1 MAIVTLAEVKKQLGI
16 DLDDTSDD
24 SELMLYADGATS
36 ALEEHKHEVIER
48 REFTEQVTVG
58 GGSVLRLSHTPV
70 VDLVS
75 VIGVDSGQEWD
86 TSRLRVSPSGLVRVL
101 SGPALV
107 GAAEFTYAAGPAVPL
122 PGERLA
128 ALIVI
133 QHLWETQR
141 GRAGAVYGGG
151 DVIVPAGYAIPNR
164 AAELLGAP
172 TPVVA

>member
-1 MAIVTLAEVKKQLGI
+1 MAIVTLAEAKKQLNI
-16 DLDDTSDD
+16 DLNDTDDDT
-24 SELMLYADGATS
+24 ELMLYADAATS

-48 REFTEQVTVG
+48 REFTEQVTAN
-58 GGSVLRLSHTPV
+58 GSVLRLSHTPV

-75 VIGVDSGQEWD
+75 VVGVDSGQEWD
-86 TSRLRVSPSGLVRVL
+86 TARLRVSPSGLVRVL
-101 SGPALV
+101 SGLALV
-107 GAAEFTYAAGPAVPL
+107 GALEFTYTAGPAVPR
-122 PGERLA
+122 PGEKLA

-141 GRAGAVYGGG
+141 GRAGAVYAG
-151 DVIVPAGYAIPNR
+151 DVVVPAGYAIPNR